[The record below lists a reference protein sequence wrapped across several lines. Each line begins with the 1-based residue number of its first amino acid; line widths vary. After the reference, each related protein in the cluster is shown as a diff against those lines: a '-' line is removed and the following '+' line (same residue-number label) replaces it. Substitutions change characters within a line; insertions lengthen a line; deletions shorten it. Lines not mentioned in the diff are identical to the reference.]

1 MIDKK
6 DYIDLD
12 KELKRQLLECQKDGF
27 QMCINV
33 IKDIDEQA
41 TFDFKPL
48 IKLLEDF
55 KKKIYEDDEEKNR

>member
-1 MIDKK
+1 ML
-6 DYIDLD
+6 DLD

-27 QMCINV
+27 QMCIGV